1 VFTTT
6 WLLHSYQWFWLKGEF
21 LFTWPDTLFWG
32 VLGVLVALNLLW
44 EGRRKAR
51 RGAASGEG
59 SIPHAVRVVSTFCL
73 ITLLW
78 SLWNSPTLSAWF
90 DLLTWWEIG

>member
-1 VFTTT
+1 MFTAT

-44 EGRRKAR
+44 EQRHKVQ
-51 RGAASGEG
+51 RGTGASVSRVPAAVQVGF
-59 SIPHAVRVVSTFCL
+59 TFCL

-78 SLWNSPTLSAWF
+78 SLWNSPTLHAWF